1 MFKKLAAIVALALS
15 FHASAQDYPSKPIT
29 LVVPFAPGGTVDLMG
44 RIIAERLAGY
54 LGQPVIV
61 NNRPG
66 AGGIIGT
73 SYAVKAPADGYTLL
87 VGTQGQV
94 LQPLLYKNLDFD
106 SNKDLIT
113 VATFAA
119 VPNVLAVSL
128 NTPANTLDE
137 FVAYAK
143 SNPGAINM
151 GSAGIGSINHLV
163 GEVFQDRAKVKL
175 THIPYKGAAPA
186 TADLLSGEV
195 QALFVNLPNVM
206 SHVSAGKIRLLGVA
220 SEARAPSI
228 PDVPTFGEGGVKN
241 AVLDSWYGVMVP
253 AKTPQAVVKKIQDAV
268 LAMTKE
274 PDFTTKLIE
283 VGATPFPNDAAASA
297 RIMADELELWS
308 PVVKRLDI
316 QMD

>member
-1 MFKKLAAIVALALS
+1 MLKTIATIFALALS
-15 FHASAQDYPSKPIT
+15 FNASAQDYPNKPIT

-44 RIIAERLAGY
+44 RIIAERLSAH

-61 NNRPG
+61 NNRAG

-73 SYAVKAPADGYTLL
+73 GYVAKAPADGYTLL

-106 SNKDLIT
+106 SNKDFLT
-113 VATFAA
+113 VATFAS

-128 NTPANTLDE
+128 NTPANTMSE
-137 FVAYAK
+137 FVEHAK
-143 SNPGAINM
+143 SNPGSINM
-151 GSAGIGSINHLV
+151 GSAGVGSINHLV

-195 QALFVNLPNVM
+195 NALFVNLPNVM
-206 SHVSAGKIRLLGVA
+206 SYVSAGKIRLLGVA
-220 SEARAPSI
+220 SEQRAPSI
-228 PDVPTFGEGGVKN
+228 PDVPTFAEGGVKN
-241 AVLDSWYGVMVP
+241 AVLDSWYGVMVS
-253 AKTPQAVVKKIQDAV
+253 AKTPEPVVKKIQDAV
-268 LAMTKE
+268 LAMTQE
-274 PDFTTKLIE
+274 PDFTAKLVE
-283 VGATPFPNDAAASA
+283 QGASPFANDTAASA
-297 RIMADELELWS
+297 KIMEDELKLWA
-308 PVVKRLDI
+308 PIVKKLNI